1 MPVCITRPSLVE
13 VADAVEQIYTI
24 AFTENL
30 YPSTE
35 DRRAA
40 SLEYAAEHRLS
51 RTRLEAVMRSSL
63 QAMREVEEIARR
75 LRLLQL
81 YGQRWRPW
89 TPDRKALP
97 VPPRPHGVLAAA
109 EPPGAGHLEGSG
121 QGWSDRQGRLREI
134 ARSASGRAE
143 LILACHMM

>member
-1 MPVCITRPSLVE
+1 MPVCITRSSLVE
-13 VADAVEQIYTI
+13 VADAVEHIYTI

-40 SLEYAAEHRLS
+40 RLEYAAEHRLS

-63 QAMREVEEIARR
+63 LAMREVEEIARR

-81 YGQRWRPW
+81 YRQRWRPGA
-89 TPDRKALP
+89 PDRKALP
-97 VPPRPHGVLAAA
+97 VPPSAA
-109 EPPGAGHLEGSG
+109 
-121 QGWSDRQGRLREI
+121 R
-134 ARSASGRAE
+134 RSPKKRANAVNYSQAVSNS
-143 LILACHMM
+143 L